1 MILADKIMEL
11 RKKNGWSQE
20 ELASQMGVSRQA
32 VSKWE
37 SAASIPDLDKILR
50 LSQLFGVSTDYLL
63 KESVEPEKV
72 DEMAAEAWEYEET
85 VRTVPLEEANT
96 YLDTVRATAG
106 KIALGVSL
114 CILSPTV
121 LILLG
126 ALSDEEGN
134 RVIPEIAAGGIGITV
149 LLVLVAVAVSLF
161 IFFGKRLEPYEYM
174 EKEPLELAYGVSGIV
189 EKRKKKY
196 ETTHGM
202 FLVLGVALCILSIIP
217 IFVGAMLDE
226 EGMAP
231 VMGLE
236 FCLALV
242 ALGVY
247 LLVRTC
253 MIAGSFQRLLE
264 EGEYTREKKQEEK
277 RNDTL
282 DTIYWCVVTAL
293 YLAWSFYT
301 MEWHRTWI
309 LWPCAGVLFGAVRGI
324 SALMHKNRK

>member
-63 KESVEPEKV
+63 KDSVEPVEAE
-72 DEMAAEAWEYEET
+72 EMAEETLEYEE
-85 VRTVPLEEANT
+85 PPQAISLEEANT

-236 FCLALV
+236 FCLVLV

>member
-63 KESVEPEKV
+63 KESVEPEEV

-134 RVIPEIAAGGIGITV
+134 RVIPEIAAGGITV

-253 MIAGSFQRLLE
+253 MIAGSFQRLLG

>member
-63 KESVEPEKV
+63 KESVEPEEV

>member
-1 MILADKIMEL
+1 
-11 RKKNGWSQE
+11 
-20 ELASQMGVSRQA
+20 
-32 VSKWE
+32 
-37 SAASIPDLDKILR
+37 
-50 LSQLFGVSTDYLL
+50 
-63 KESVEPEKV
+63 
-72 DEMAAEAWEYEET
+72 MAAEAWEYEET